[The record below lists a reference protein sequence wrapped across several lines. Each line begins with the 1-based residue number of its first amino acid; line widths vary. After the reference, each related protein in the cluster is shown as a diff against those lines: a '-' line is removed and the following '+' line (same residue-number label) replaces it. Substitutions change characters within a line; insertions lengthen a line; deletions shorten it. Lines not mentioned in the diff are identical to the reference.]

1 MKKDLFVYSLKG
13 NKKKNL
19 KYGTDRGKC
28 TGNNIGA
35 IKIKLY
41 RPDMPCLEQ
50 IKCIVKYL
58 NNT

>member
-1 MKKDLFVYSLKG
+1 M
-13 NKKKNL
+13 
-19 KYGTDRGKC
+19 KYGTGRGKC

-41 RPDMPCLEQ
+41 RPDMPCLEK